1 MAETK
6 PLFEPEAYEE
16 RLDRF
21 VDEYRK
27 MIVARLD
34 EQYTH
39 SASRADKIADKVATF
54 GGSWKFIILFGCFLA
69 AWMIVNVL
77 ALTRVI
83 HFDEPP
89 FILLNLILSFIAA
102 FQAPLILMSQN
113 RQAQRDKNEALIDF
127 SINFKAE
134 REVDDIQG
142 HLHRLE
148 DNFASFRDEMR
159 NELAA
164 IKTLLTK

>member
-1 MAETK
+1 MADTK

-39 SASRADKIADKVATF
+39 SASRADKIADKVAAF
-54 GGSWKFIILFGCFLA
+54 GGSWKFIILFSCFLA

-77 ALTRVI
+77 ALTKVI

-159 NELAA
+159 SELAA